1 MATNRVEPT
10 ANVAGILQEVDI
22 VRTLGVPRG
31 VDGDAAGPLKGY
43 AAAGTCGF
51 SKIHIGDHK
60 WWRSTAEE
68 EEEMLTLDSTLV
80 NLHCCRR
87 ISTLLQIKVGDTRYS
102 SCIDRMVS
110 E

>member
-10 ANVAGILQEVDI
+10 ATVARILQEADI

-87 ISTLLQIKVGDTRYS
+87 ISTNQSGGHTLFIIY
-102 SCIDRMVS
+102 
-110 E
+110 